1 MPLGPRYKKRQSEH
15 YTKPNLGPKEK
26 MRKIPPKTITSA
38 YRVNWP
44 VRHHNFLF
52 CISSSEI
59 VSALCRCLKKSGEN
73 EMRLVWLGGN
83 PPRVPTVH
91 IATLQQLASKQ
102 MRDPFTYKCCK
113 VVGICASLCT
123 ICMSHPR
130 TDGIPRREEG
140 MHDSNWIC
148 N

>member
-38 YRVNWP
+38 YRVNCTIFFSVFP
-44 VRHHNFLF
+44 PRK
-52 CISSSEI
+52 S

-73 EMRLVWLGGN
+73 EMRPVWLGGN

-91 IATLQQLASKQ
+91 IATLQQLTSKQ

-140 MHDSNWIC
+140 MRDSNWIC